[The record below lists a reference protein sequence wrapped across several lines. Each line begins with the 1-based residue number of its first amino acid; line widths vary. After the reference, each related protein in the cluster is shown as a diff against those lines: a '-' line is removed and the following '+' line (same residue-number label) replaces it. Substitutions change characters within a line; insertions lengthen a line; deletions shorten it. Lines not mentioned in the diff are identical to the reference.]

1 MARPKPLQCPYCDN
15 FLRRPLNINIKS
27 IDVSGGI
34 CPCGAVYVLD
44 ETAHAM
50 GEIFMDA
57 LTLACRGDL
66 DKSLTLNPEDYESI
80 DYDYDM
86 HANTIGRGGGGGKLG
101 KLIFIR
107 LND

>member
-15 FLRRPLNINIKS
+15 FLRRPVELNFKTV
-27 IDVSGGI
+27 DVSGGI
-34 CPCGAVYVLD
+34 CPCGAVYVHD

-57 LTLACRGDL
+57 MTLVCRGDI
-66 DKSLTLNPEDYESI
+66 DKALLLNPEDYETI
-80 DYDYDM
+80 EYDYDM
-86 HANTIGRGGGGGKLG
+86 HANSIGRGGGGGKLG
-101 KLIFIR
+101 KLIFMR